1 MDKVIAVYILSNYEG
16 TTFYVGVTSD
26 LKKRIYEHKNKLFK
40 GFSAKYNLEKLV
52 YYEISDSIES
62 AIERE
67 KQLKRWHRQWK
78 INLIKE
84 QNPQFNDLS
93 SNWYRC

>member
-67 KQLKRWHRQWK
+67 KQIKRWHRQWK

>member
-67 KQLKRWHRQWK
+67 KQLKKWHRQWK